1 MASKET
7 LFELRN
13 VQKSY
18 GQLRALDGVTLE
30 MAPAS
35 IGLLGPN
42 GAGKSTLIKVLLG
55 LLALDGGTA
64 DVLGFSLPNG
74 ARDIR
79 RLIGYMPE
87 SDCFLPEMTA
97 VEYVCYWGRLSGLPR
112 AQAFRRAHEVL
123 YYVGLGEAR
132 YRALGG
138 FSTGMKQRAKLA
150 QALVHGPRLVFLDEP
165 TNGLDPPGRQDM
177 LSLIEDVKS
186 RGVDVVLSSHL
197 LVDVE
202 RICESVVVLNGGKLI
217 YDGAI
222 DVLTR
227 DAENLLEI
235 DTKNANER
243 FAEILRAR
251 GVAVE
256 LGRHLMVKRPL
267 DLSRNEI
274 LALALENDIQI
285 RHFMPRE
292 FTLETA
298 FLGLM
303 GEVD

>member
-1 MASKET
+1 
-7 LFELRN
+7 
-13 VQKSY
+13 
-18 GQLRALDGVTLE
+18 
-30 MAPAS
+30 
-35 IGLLGPN
+35 
-42 GAGKSTLIKVLLG
+42 
-55 LLALDGGTA
+55 
-64 DVLGFSLPNG
+64 
-74 ARDIR
+74 
-79 RLIGYMPE
+79 
-87 SDCFLPEMTA
+87 
-97 VEYVCYWGRLSGLPR
+97 
-112 AQAFRRAHEVL
+112 
-123 YYVGLGEAR
+123 
-132 YRALGG
+132 
-138 FSTGMKQRAKLA
+138 
-150 QALVHGPRLVFLDEP
+150 
-165 TNGLDPPGRQDM
+165 M

>member
-150 QALVHGPRLVFLDEP
+150 
-165 TNGLDPPGRQDM
+165 
-177 LSLIEDVKS
+177 
-186 RGVDVVLSSHL
+186 
-197 LVDVE
+197 
-202 RICESVVVLNGGKLI
+202 
-217 YDGAI
+217 
-222 DVLTR
+222 
-227 DAENLLEI
+227 
-235 DTKNANER
+235 
-243 FAEILRAR
+243 
-251 GVAVE
+251 
-256 LGRHLMVKRPL
+256 
-267 DLSRNEI
+267 
-274 LALALENDIQI
+274 
-285 RHFMPRE
+285 
-292 FTLETA
+292 
-298 FLGLM
+298 
-303 GEVD
+303 